1 MNDSAHSSP
10 LLLLSGGGTGGHVY
24 PSLAVAVA
32 LASLPNNLRL
42 AYVGSP
48 DGMEG
53 ELVRRESPLPFWPID
68 AGAVRGRGLFVLG
81 KNSWRLLR
89 GVVDAIQ
96 LIRRERPGVVFGTG
110 GYVCVPLFVAAWLM
124 RVPSAIYLPDVVPG
138 LAVRFLSRLATV
150 TLGSIPDA
158 APHLG
163 MPATTPAAWQRGTRQ
178 LVVTG
183 YPVRS
188 DIMHA
193 DRTTTRAMLGIVDE
207 TPLILVYGGSRGAR
221 SINQAVASL
230 LTQVLP
236 LAHVLHICG
245 REGDE
250 TMLRAHMAG
259 LPGAL
264 QQRYHIYP
272 YLATDGALTMTAAL
286 VAADVTIC
294 RSGAS
299 VLGELP
305 AAGLPAILVP
315 YPYVHQDENA
325 DYLVRHGAAIKVADG
340 DQQERLWSVLE
351 ELLHDATALQQMR
364 HAMHSVARPEAALTM
379 ARLLCAIA
387 RSA

>member
-1 MNDSAHSSP
+1 
-10 LLLLSGGGTGGHVY
+10 
-24 PSLAVAVA
+24 
-32 LASLPNNLRL
+32 
-42 AYVGSP
+42 
-48 DGMEG
+48 MEG
-53 ELVRRESPLPFWPID
+53 DLVRRESALAFWPID
-68 AGAVRGRGLFVLG
+68 AAAVRGRGLFALL

-89 GVVDAIQ
+89 GIGQAIQ
-96 LIRRERPGVVFGTG
+96 LIRRERPGAIFGTG

-138 LAVRFLSRLATV
+138 LAVRLLSRLATV

-163 MPATTPAAWQRGTRQ
+163 MPATTPSAWQRGMRK

-183 YPVRS
+183 YPVRA
-188 DIMHA
+188 DIMQS
-193 DRTTTRAMLGIVDE
+193 DRGTTRAMLGIPDQ

-221 SINQAVASL
+221 SINHAVAAL
-230 LTQVLP
+230 LTRVLP
-236 LAHVLHICG
+236 LAHVLHVCG

-250 TMLRAHMAG
+250 SMLQTHMAG
-259 LPGAL
+259 LPADL
-264 QQRYHIYP
+264 QHRYHLYP

-286 VAADVTIC
+286 AAADITIC

-340 DQQERLWSVLE
+340 MQS
-351 ELLHDATALQQMR
+351 ELLWPALNGLLQEAPALPQMR
-364 HAMHSVARPEAALTM
+364 QAMQSVARPEAASTM
-379 ARLLCAIA
+379 ATLLCDIA